1 MCFNQSNLFH
11 IQKNIMYKISVLLP
25 LLFLGALAFPKN
37 RGEDGN
43 KIKFIRSSKVCY
55 ANFSTPNKPAMTGVL
70 VNTSIGTLK
79 LKQSVLLYLIN
90 SIFLNIR
97 TC

>member
-55 ANFSTPNKPAMTGVL
+55 ANKPAMTGVL

-90 SIFLNIR
+90 SLFLNIR